1 CVAEATAEAINT
13 TKEKGGRIWAV
24 GTTTAR
30 TLEFAAGYADSAGK
44 LHAFEELC
52 GLYIY
57 PGYQFRIV
65 DNLITNF
72 HLPESS
78 LLFMVA
84 ALAGKER
91 VLQAYREAVAQ
102 GYRFFS
108 YGDAMAII
116 TKG

>member
-1 CVAEATAEAINT
+1 M
-13 TKEKGGRIWAV
+13 
-24 GTTTAR
+24 
-30 TLEFAAGYADSAGK
+30 EFAAKYADNAGR
-44 LHAFEELC
+44 LRAFEELC

-57 PGYQFRIV
+57 PGYQFQIV

-72 HLPESS
+72 HLPKSS
-78 LLFMVA
+78 LLFMIA

-91 VLQAYREAVAQ
+91 VLEAYREAVEQ